1 MSEYTDEQWDE
12 MVDLLTYI
20 AAADRRTIGNT
31 DVKVW
36 LDAATDAGWP
46 SMTAAYRAV
55 VKHRNEQPGKW
66 LEPGH
71 VTCILDRVRR
81 QASATYQRPTDQ
93 QIPMDVLSDP
103 NAYRRHMIRKA
114 QEHQAAYMAA
124 FECGDQ
130 LAIEASA

>member
-1 MSEYTDEQWDE
+1 MSEYSDEQWNA
-12 MVDLLTYI
+12 MVDLLTYV
-20 AAADRRTIGNT
+20 AAADRRTIGDT

-36 LDAATDAGWP
+36 LDAATDAAWP

-71 VTCILDRVRR
+71 VTAQIERVRR
-81 QASATYQRPTDQ
+81 HASSTYQRPTDQ

-103 NAYRRHMIRKA
+103 AAYRRYMTQKA
-114 QEHQAAYMAA
+114 AAHQAACMAA
-124 FECGDQ
+124 FERGDQ
-130 LAIEASA
+130 LALEASA